1 MVNLKKWEYVIK
13 SLKKLNAPERAID
26 LVETI
31 QEQLEVYDLNRNT
44 IAWKYEGS
52 GMIVGGMF
60 DLRDVL
66 EVYADYCYCCVSYR
80 SNCLICPINSPSIKG
95 CCKEL
100 IELID
105 IVAELDYHQKKEHH
119 QFVD

>member
-44 IAWKYEGS
+44 IAWKYDGS
-52 GMIVGGMF
+52 GLIVGDML
-60 DLRDVL
+60 DLRDTL
-66 EVYADYCYCCVSYR
+66 EVETDYCYPCVIYLR
-80 SNCLICPINSPSIKG
+80 NCKVCPINSPSIKE

-100 IELID
+100 MELID
-105 IVAELDYHQKKEHH
+105 IVAELDYKRAELTGLL
-119 QFVD
+119 

>member
-44 IAWKYEGS
+44 IAWKY
-52 GMIVGGMF
+52 MQIIVIAAYHI
-60 DLRDVL
+60 DLIVL
-66 EVYADYCYCCVSYR
+66 YVQ
-80 SNCLICPINSPSIKG
+80 LILQALKDAVKN
-95 CCKEL
+95 L
-100 IELID
+100 LN
-105 IVAELDYHQKKEHH
+105 
-119 QFVD
+119 